1 MLPTQ
6 EPLTR
11 YLHKPA
17 ANVNIA
23 LDKPYYTFPTPLL
36 QVGVI
41 FILKNELHRCNSHI
55 LERMIDMAKDILS
68 MKTACAYIRVSTD
81 KQEELSPDAQKRL
94 IIDYAKKNNLSLIND
109 NIFIEN
115 GISGKKAD
123 KRPEFMKMIGL
134 AKSKEHPF
142 DVILVWKFSRFARN
156 QEESIVY
163 KSLLKKCNVEV
174 VSISEPLVDG
184 PFGSLIE
191 RIIEWMD
198 EYYSIRLSGEVL
210 RGMTEKALRGGYQSS
225 LPLGYRMNKDTGIP
239 YIYEDEAVIVRKI
252 YSEYIAGHSYLEIA
266 RELNA
271 LGYNTKRGA
280 TFEGRT
286 VEYILENPFYYGV
299 VRWNRQKH
307 DDHTI
312 KDIGDWIL
320 AEGKHEPLIDK
331 DTWDN
336 VQHLIALRS
345 RPYKAR
351 AAGHMRH
358 WLGGIVKCSDC
369 GASLMAGINA
379 TRYQCGNYN
388 KGKCSHSHFIKTAT
402 LEQAV
407 YDALERILDGT
418 SELHYELKRT
428 AAMSNKS
435 DKEIILEQISKL
447 SAKEARIKQAYRD
460 GIDTLEEYKEN
471 KELLNNE
478 RRSLEKQ
485 LEAYQDDSKDS
496 SDEMLSNISSVLSII
511 KDTSKD
517 TLTRANAIRSVVDH
531 CVYDKENDK
540 LEVYFFLQK

>member
-1 MLPTQ
+1 
-6 EPLTR
+6 
-11 YLHKPA
+11 
-17 ANVNIA
+17 
-23 LDKPYYTFPTPLL
+23 
-36 QVGVI
+36 
-41 FILKNELHRCNSHI
+41 
-55 LERMIDMAKDILS
+55 MAKNILN
-68 MKTACAYIRVSTD
+68 MKTAAGYIRVSID

-94 IIDYAKKNNLSLIND
+94 LIDYAKKHSISLLAE
-109 NIFIEN
+109 NIYIDN

-123 KRPEFMKMIGL
+123 KRPEFMKMIGM

-163 KSLLKKCNVEV
+163 KSLLKKNSVEV
-174 VSISEPLVDG
+174 VSVSEPLIDG

-225 LPLGYRMNKDTGIP
+225 LPLGYKMNKDTGIP
-239 YIYEDEAVIVRKI
+239 YIYESEAIIVRKI
-252 YSEYIAGHSYLEIA
+252 YKEYIDGHSYLEIA

-271 LGYNTKRGA
+271 LGYKTKRGA
-280 TFEGRT
+280 AYEGRT
-286 VEYILENPFYYGV
+286 VEYILSNPFYYGA

-312 KDIGDWIL
+312 KDVGDWIIVM
-320 AEGKHEPLIDK
+320 GKHPAIIDK
-331 DTWDN
+331 ETWDE
-336 VQHLIALRS
+336 VQHLMALRS

-351 AAGHMRH
+351 AAGHMKH

-369 GASLMAGINA
+369 GASLIAGLNA

-388 KGKCSHSHFIKTAT
+388 KGKCSHSHFIKTAA
-402 LEQAV
+402 LEEAV
-407 YDALERILDGT
+407 YEAFDRVMQNPD
-418 SELHYELKRT
+418 ELHYELKKP
-428 AAMSNKS
+428 SNEANAN
-435 DKEIILEQISKL
+435 DKDMILNQISKL
-447 SAKEARIKQAYRD
+447 SDKEARIKQAYRD
-460 GIDTLEEYKEN
+460 GIDTIDEYKEN
-471 KELLNNE
+471 KQIIDNE
-478 RRSLEKQ
+478 RKN
-485 LEAYQDDSKDS
+485 LEAQLYSLKTSEADS
-496 SDEMLSNISSVLSII
+496 SDEMLQNITSVLGII

>member
-1 MLPTQ
+1 
-6 EPLTR
+6 
-11 YLHKPA
+11 
-17 ANVNIA
+17 
-23 LDKPYYTFPTPLL
+23 
-36 QVGVI
+36 
-41 FILKNELHRCNSHI
+41 
-55 LERMIDMAKDILS
+55 MAKNILN
-68 MKTACAYIRVSTD
+68 MKTAAGYIRVSTD

-94 IIDYAKKNNLSLIND
+94 LIDYAKKHSISLLAE
-109 NIFIEN
+109 NIYIDN

-123 KRPEFMKMIGL
+123 KRPEFMKMIGM

-163 KSLLKKCNVEV
+163 KSLLKKNSVEV
-174 VSISEPLVDG
+174 VSVSEPLIDG

-225 LPLGYRMNKDTGIP
+225 LPLGYKMNKDTGIP
-239 YIYEDEAVIVRKI
+239 YIYESEAIIVRKI
-252 YSEYIAGHSYLEIA
+252 YKEYIDGHSYLEIA

-271 LGYNTKRGA
+271 LGYKTKRGA
-280 TFEGRT
+280 AYEGRT
-286 VEYILENPFYYGV
+286 VEYILSNPFYYGA

-312 KDIGDWIL
+312 KDVGDWIIVM
-320 AEGKHEPLIDK
+320 GKHQAIIDK
-331 DTWDN
+331 ETWDQ
-336 VQHLIALRS
+336 VQHLMALRS

-351 AAGHMRH
+351 AAGHMKH

-369 GASLMAGINA
+369 GASLMAGLNA

-388 KGKCSHSHFIKTAT
+388 KGKCSHSHFIKTAA
-402 LEQAV
+402 LEEAV
-407 YDALERILDGT
+407 YEAFDRVMQNPD
-418 SELHYELKRT
+418 ELHYELKKP
-428 AAMSNKS
+428 SNEANAN
-435 DKEIILEQISKL
+435 DKDMILNQISKL
-447 SAKEARIKQAYRD
+447 SDKEARIKQAYRD
-460 GIDTLEEYKEN
+460 GIDTIDEYKEN
-471 KELLNNE
+471 KQIIDNE
-478 RRSLEKQ
+478 RKA
-485 LEAYQDDSKDS
+485 LEAQLYSLKTSEADS
-496 SDEMLSNISSVLSII
+496 SDEMLQNITSVLGII

>member
-1 MLPTQ
+1 
-6 EPLTR
+6 
-11 YLHKPA
+11 
-17 ANVNIA
+17 
-23 LDKPYYTFPTPLL
+23 
-36 QVGVI
+36 
-41 FILKNELHRCNSHI
+41 
-55 LERMIDMAKDILS
+55 MAKNILN
-68 MKTACAYIRVSTD
+68 MKIAAGYIRVSTD

-94 IIDYAKKNNLSLIND
+94 LIDYAKKHNISLLAE
-109 NIFIEN
+109 NIYIDN

-123 KRPEFMKMIGL
+123 KRPEFMKMIGM

-163 KSLLKKCNVEV
+163 KSLLKKNNVEV
-174 VSISEPLVDG
+174 VSVSEPLIDG

-210 RGMTEKALRGGYQSS
+210 RGMTEKALRGGYQST

-239 YIYEDEAVIVRKI
+239 YIYEPEAIIVRKI
-252 YSEYIAGHSYLEIA
+252 YKEYIAGHSYLEIA

-271 LGYNTKRGA
+271 LGYKTKRGVA
-280 TFEGRT
+280 YEGRT
-286 VEYILENPFYYGV
+286 VEYILSNPFYYGA

-312 KDIGDWIL
+312 KDVGDWIIVM
-320 AEGKHEPLIDK
+320 GKHPAIIEK
-331 DTWDN
+331 ETWDE
-336 VQHLIALRS
+336 VQQLMALRS

-351 AAGHMRH
+351 AAGHMKH

-369 GASLMAGINA
+369 GASLIAGLNA

-388 KGKCSHSHFIKTAT
+388 KGKCSHSHFIKTAA
-402 LEQAV
+402 LEEAV
-407 YDALERILDGT
+407 YEAFVRVLDG
-418 SELHYELKRT
+418 SMDLHYELK
-428 AAMSNKS
+428 KS
-435 DKEIILEQISKL
+435 PNDGNTTDRDMILNQISKL
-447 SAKEARIKQAYRD
+447 GDKEARIKQAYRD
-460 GIDTLEEYKEN
+460 GIDTIEEYKEN
-471 KELLNNE
+471 KQLIENE
-478 RRSLEKQ
+478 RKL
-485 LEAYQDDSKDS
+485 LEAQLDSLKSSEADS
-496 SDEMLSNISSVLSII
+496 SDEMLQNITSVLNII

>member
-1 MLPTQ
+1 
-6 EPLTR
+6 
-11 YLHKPA
+11 
-17 ANVNIA
+17 
-23 LDKPYYTFPTPLL
+23 
-36 QVGVI
+36 
-41 FILKNELHRCNSHI
+41 
-55 LERMIDMAKDILS
+55 MINMAKDILN
-68 MKTACAYIRVSTD
+68 MKSACAYIRVSTD

-94 IIDYAKKNNLSLIND
+94 LIDFAKKNNMSLLAS
-109 NIFIEN
+109 NIYLDN

-163 KSLLKKCNVEV
+163 KSLLKKNHVEV
-174 VSISEPLVDG
+174 VSISEPLIDG

-225 LPLGYRMNKDTGIP
+225 LPLGYKMNKDTGIP
-239 YIYEDEAVIVRKI
+239 YIYDDEAVIVRKI
-252 YSEYIAGHSYLEIA
+252 YHDYISGHSYLEIA
-266 RELNA
+266 RELNS
-271 LGYNTKRGA
+271 LGYRTKRGS
-280 TFEGRT
+280 TYEGRT
-286 VEYILENPFYYGV
+286 VEYILSNPFYYGA

-312 KDIGDWIL
+312 KSVSDWII
-320 AEGKHEPLIDK
+320 AEGKHESLIDK
-331 DTWDN
+331 ETWDE

-345 RPYKAR
+345 RPYKSR
-351 AAGHMRH
+351 AAGHMKH

-369 GASLMAGINA
+369 GASLMAGLNA
-379 TRYQCGNYN
+379 TRYQCGNYS
-388 KGKCSHSHFIKTAT
+388 KGKCSHSHYIKTVA

-407 YDALERILDGT
+407 YEAFERALNG
-418 SELHYELKRT
+418 SVELHYELK
-428 AAMSNKS
+428 KS
-435 DKEIILEQISKL
+435 PNEPDTDDRSVILSQLSKL
-447 SAKEARIKQAYRD
+447 EDKEARIKQAYRD

-471 KELLNNE
+471 KQLLKDE
-478 RRSLEKQ
+478 RAALEKQ
-485 LEAYQDDSKDS
+485 LEAFNNTSSTDSNAV
-496 SDEMLSNISSVLSII
+496 MLKSISTVYDII

-540 LEVYFFLQK
+540 LEIYFFLQK

>member
-1 MLPTQ
+1 MSCTG
-6 EPLTR
+6 
-11 YLHKPA
+11 A
-17 ANVNIA
+17 
-23 LDKPYYTFPTPLL
+23 
-36 QVGVI
+36 
-41 FILKNELHRCNSHI
+41 ILI
-55 LERMIDMAKDILS
+55 YLERMIDMAKDILS

-460 GIDTLEEYKEN
+460 GIDTLEEYKDN

-485 LEAYQDDSKDS
+485 LEAYKDDSKDS

-511 KDTSKD
+511 KDTSRD